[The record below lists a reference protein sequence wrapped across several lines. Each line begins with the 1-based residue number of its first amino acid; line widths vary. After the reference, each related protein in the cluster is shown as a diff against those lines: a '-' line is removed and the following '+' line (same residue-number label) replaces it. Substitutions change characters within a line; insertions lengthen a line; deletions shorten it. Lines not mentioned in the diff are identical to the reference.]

1 MKPISLQEIWSFGK
15 TASESFNGKC
25 KVLTPTVSTDSLG
38 DIINTWTT
46 GIEVAC
52 GLQFIGGKEVKGEMT
67 VLPFDA
73 KLRLPFNTVVESN
86 CKILMTEY
94 LLSPYAETFEIVSEP
109 RYGVSCIT
117 LDLKKV
123 SL

>member
-1 MKPISLQEIWSFGK
+1 MKPIGVQEIWSFEK

-25 KVLTPTVSTDSLG
+25 KVLTPTVSTNSLG
-38 DIINTWTT
+38 DIINTWVE

-52 GLQFIGGKEVKGEMT
+52 GLQFLGGKETKGEIT

-73 KLRLPFNTVVESN
+73 TLRLPFNTEINSN
-86 CKILMTEY
+86 CKIQMTEY
-94 LLSPYAETFEIVSEP
+94 LSSPYAEIFEVVSEP

-123 SL
+123 SI